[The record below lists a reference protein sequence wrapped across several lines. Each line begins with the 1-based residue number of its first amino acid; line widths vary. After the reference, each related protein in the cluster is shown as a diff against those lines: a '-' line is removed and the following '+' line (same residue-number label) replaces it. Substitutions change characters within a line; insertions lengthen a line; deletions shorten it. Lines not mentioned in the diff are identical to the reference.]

1 MFPDL
6 NEPIDKASRPNNIAA
21 AIKAPP
27 SLGNVPV
34 SRSESEGVLSGPAG
48 GLTIAPIGAGS
59 GLAGLDLTVSPG
71 KQPIKP
77 GRDSSGIITADSIAA
92 AMGNDMQRPGGVFGS
107 IDMAGANAIMA
118 RENKARGEMIDSSIK
133 ANGGAGMAIL
143 GADANGV
150 TQTDRDN
157 AEKTARWRQD
167 DLLAKARY
175 NPIAA
180 GVSASIVNGDSH
192 LAAEGI
198 RTNANYAVEIA
209 RQGITARGQDLN
221 FSGLIAQQ
229 GLTARGQDLTA
240 ENQRAD
246 NQLSAIRTGID
257 VGRFGLEKQAAQR
270 QQAVSDALIQANAS
284 GDPAKIAQARQAAV
298 SAGLKVEPAA
308 SLQHVETDRGTMV
321 FDPRTGRM
329 TPATGP
335 DGAPVGSGKA
345 LTEFQGK
352 STSFG
357 MRAQE
362 ASQVIDKVG
371 QGGKVQPSLLK
382 RTVEAVPLVGE
393 GLGMAANSLQS
404 PEQQQVEQAQRD
416 FVNAV
421 LRQESG
427 AAISASEFDNAR
439 KQYFPQP
446 GDSAEVVAQ
455 KQRNREMAI
464 DGFRISAG
472 PGARN
477 IGGAPAQAGQAAQQP
492 KAAQMA
498 AAPKV
503 GTVDGKHVFL
513 GGNPA
518 DPASWAEVR

>member
-1 MFPDL
+1 MFPEL
-6 NEPIDKASRPNNIAA
+6 NEQIDKASRPNNIAS
-21 AIKAPP
+21 AIVAPP
-27 SLGNVPV
+27 TLGGAPLA
-34 SRSESEGVLSGPAG
+34 RSEPSGVLSGPAG
-48 GLTIAPIGAGS
+48 GLTVSPIGAGS

-71 KQPIKP
+71 KQPTKP
-77 GRDSSGIITADSIAA
+77 GRDSSGIITSDSAAA
-92 AMGNDMQRPGGVFGS
+92 AMGNDMQRPGGVFSG

-118 RENKARGEMIDSSIK
+118 RENKAHGEMIDSSIK

-167 DLLAKARY
+167 DLLQQAKSGNR
-175 NPIAA
+175 AA
-180 GVSASIVNGDSH
+180 GDAIQANAHLMGESMRTAAAVRGQDVSA
-192 LAAEGI
+192 
-198 RTNANYAVEIA
+198 
-209 RQGITARGQDLN
+209 GITARGQDLD

-229 GLTARGQDLTA
+229 GLTARGQDLNA

-246 NQLSAIRTGID
+246 NQLSTIRTGLD

-308 SLQHVETDRGTMV
+308 SLQHVETDRGTMA

-393 GLGMAANSLQS
+393 GLGMAANGLQS

-492 KAAQMA
+492 KAAQTA
-498 AAPKV
+498 AAPKI